1 MATLRTR
8 APAKINLGLEV
19 LGRRADGYHDI
30 VTLAQPIAL
39 YDDVSCGP
47 ADRLAVVTDP
57 PLVGE
62 AENLVGVAARA
73 LADRLGRRADVRFA
87 VVKRIPLAAGLGGG
101 SSDAAATLRL
111 LVRLWWID
119 WFTERGEWDAVV
131 HAAED
136 VGSDVPL
143 FLRGGA
149 VLVAGRGERVEPVR
163 LGRTFWVALAC
174 PSFDVP
180 HKTRALYAA
189 LTRADRSD
197 GRATADL
204 AAHLAREVT
213 TSDGALS
220 LEGRRFPNAF
230 DRAASAVYPEF
241 GALRRRLEDAAG
253 IPLSLS
259 GAGPSLYAL
268 FDAEDEAH
276 AAAARMAALGVP
288 TYAASAV
295 TALPPIERGPH
306 PPTPSP

>member
-19 LGRRADGYHDI
+19 LGKRADGYHDI
-30 VTLAQPIAL
+30 VTLTQPISL
-39 YDDVSCGP
+39 YDDVSCAPVG
-47 ADRLAVVTDP
+47 RLTVATDP
-57 PLVGE
+57 SLVGE
-62 AENLVGVAARA
+62 DENLVGVAARA
-73 LADRLGRRADVRFA
+73 LAAKFGRRPQAGFA

-111 LVRLWWID
+111 LAQLWSVD
-119 WFTERGEWDAVV
+119 PSHVEHV
-131 HAAED
+131 AAT

-143 FLRGGA
+143 FLHGGA
-149 VLVAGRGERVEPVR
+149 VLVSGRGEKVEPVS

-174 PSFDVP
+174 PPFDVP
-180 HKTRALYAA
+180 EKTRALYAA
-189 LTRADRSD
+189 LSPADRSD
-197 GRATADL
+197 GCATTDL
-204 AAHLAREVT
+204 AARLVRDA
-213 TSDGALS
+213 ALS
-220 LEGRRFPNAF
+220 MQGMRFPNAF
-230 DRAASAVYPEF
+230 DRAASAVYPDF
-241 GALRRRLEDAAG
+241 GALRARLEDAAG
-253 IPLSLS
+253 APLSLS

-295 TALPPIERGPH
+295 TALPTIEEGLH